1 MKLLRWI
8 RWEFISELCAEVR
21 YYNFQMEWSWPSKN
35 RTNRPRCQCCADWG
49 YYRLLS
55 LWLNHKLC
63 YEVEWKYQCR
73 YLYHKNL
80 LWQCLLYPQPATPS
94 SKLLPCHMLTQT
106 PRVNLASIT
115 RSTRLLWAL
124 NETNC
129 LIDNK
134 YFMIYD
140 DDCQIPCSRLMLI
153 DKLQQWSEL
162 DFCDRI
168 IGAWSSQLDL
178 YNTCYR
184 KHHLVKDILN
194 RFLIDW
200 EANIMSFF
208 IAELVSHHYSC

>member
-1 MKLLRWI
+1 MIVLVYLI
-8 RWEFISELCAEVR
+8 CLIFLTSPMSAL
-21 YYNFQMEWSWPSKN
+21 
-35 RTNRPRCQCCADWG
+35 T
-49 YYRLLS
+49 LS
-55 LWLNHKLC
+55 T
-63 YEVEWKYQCR
+63 
-73 YLYHKNL
+73 
-80 LWQCLLYPQPATPS
+80 TPS
-94 SKLLPCHMLTQT
+94 SKLLPCHMWHWHRHRELTW
-106 PRVNLASIT
+106 PAP
-115 RSTRLLWAL
+115 RSTRPLWGL

-140 DDCQIPCSRLMLI
+140 DDCQISCSRLMLI

-184 KHHLVKDILN
+184 KQHLVKDISN

>member
-1 MKLLRWI
+1 MIVLVYLI
-8 RWEFISELCAEVR
+8 CLIFLTSPMSAL
-21 YYNFQMEWSWPSKN
+21 
-35 RTNRPRCQCCADWG
+35 T
-49 YYRLLS
+49 LS
-55 LWLNHKLC
+55 T
-63 YEVEWKYQCR
+63 
-73 YLYHKNL
+73 
-80 LWQCLLYPQPATPS
+80 TPS

-184 KHHLVKDILN
+184 KQHLVKDISN

-200 EANIMSFF
+200 EANTMSFF
-208 IAELVSHHYSC
+208 IAGVCQSSLQLLDN